1 MGEAAQKSRAKA
13 AIVGSEPRCIYCSSE
28 NTPDR
33 PLTLEHM
40 PPIGLFRDRYRL
52 KGMEFGCCE
61 ACNVGTKGAD
71 IAGSVF
77 ALISQ
82 YDAPDDWRPAAMT
95 RLLPALDRFAPGVRD
110 EVMLSPRQRQWGWT
124 PRGLVEPRIAIR
136 AHGPLI
142 KRYLSVFAAK
152 IAMALYREHVGSAL
166 PLDGAVYTMH
176 FLNAGLAQDQAD
188 SMLSIMPAFGRM
200 EQGRNTSAGQF
211 EYRYNCDNRSLLA
224 ALVSFHHNLHV
235 MLIATSDHQTYGFI
249 SKLPNMQTTHPGEL
263 VRRLSP

>member
-1 MGEAAQKSRAKA
+1 
-13 AIVGSEPRCIYCSSE
+13 
-28 NTPDR
+28 
-33 PLTLEHM
+33 
-40 PPIGLFRDRYRL
+40 
-52 KGMEFGCCE
+52 
-61 ACNVGTKGAD
+61 
-71 IAGSVF
+71 
-77 ALISQ
+77 
-82 YDAPDDWRPAAMT
+82 MT